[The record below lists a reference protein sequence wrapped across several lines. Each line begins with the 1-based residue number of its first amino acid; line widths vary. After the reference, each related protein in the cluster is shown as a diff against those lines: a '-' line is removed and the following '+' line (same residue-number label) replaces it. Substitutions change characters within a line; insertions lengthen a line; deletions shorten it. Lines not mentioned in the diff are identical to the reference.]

1 MAIQKNNSDY
11 GFSLQKLICDKYDL
25 EVWGSAIGLFAK
37 GYNSDYDAELMPLC
51 EKIFKEVGTVPVKL
65 LTPAKMR
72 IKNRLTKSPHNFLL
86 AFRMAKYEFHPI
98 RLMVNAFSA
107 ITF

>member
-86 AFRMAKYEFHPI
+86 ADGKTLSI
-98 RLMVNAFSA
+98 RTSKRSGKMSPHM
-107 ITF
+107 

>member
-72 IKNRLTKSPHNFLL
+72 IKNRLTDSIGESVPL
-86 AFRMAKYEFHPI
+86 
-98 RLMVNAFSA
+98 
-107 ITF
+107 